1 MKNTNEYVAW
11 YRKYRPTKFSD
22 VVGQQYLVE
31 SLKNIVKS
39 KKFFHAYLF
48 SGPRGTGKTSLAKI
62 FANAI
67 NCTHKEQNSVDPCQN
82 CLKNINNSI
91 DIVEMDAA
99 SHNGVKE
106 IREIVENSINLPQV
120 SPYKIYIL
128 DEVHMLSTSAFNA
141 FLKTL
146 EEPPSH
152 IIFILATTEVHKIPL
167 TILSRVQ
174 RYNFLGLNKEQISQ
188 RLSQILDYEGVEYE
202 EEALKSV
209 CLLSHNSLRDAI
221 SILEQAVIFGNNF
234 LSKKSVEELFGLV
247 SSEKLVEFINV
258 LFLAQSQKAF
268 DLLDKLL
275 LQSKNF
281 QILLES
287 LINLVKE
294 WIIWEK
300 TQEEDL
306 IEIYSTSDL
315 QKLKISHDF
324 AFKFLDIG
332 FSTLKDI
339 NHDKF
344 QSLALEILVMKILA
358 FKKEN
363 LQEKSQTVLEN
374 SEKFAEKP
382 KEELKIDT
390 QESGENQE
398 SEKSEENTKKEQK
411 PPKKLEFVTVRDK
424 NFGSNYNLN
433 QKTNTQNLFDY
444 DDPILEDDDDAD
456 LDLHASDDLNF
467 GSIFDRKIKN
477 NLETKIFKSEKSNKT
492 GDNFKN
498 RDNAFNP
505 LLDPDAASYQSNF
518 LNKTENSNLN
528 SVENIDFSNSFLNSN
543 DKKND
548 DTVKKNV
555 NSIDSTLKT
564 NNQISYFN
572 KNEEKDDNFS
582 VDRNSYVNKFLK
594 NNLPNDYLSVDEAFN
609 LIVLGRNFYKENR
622 EIYLDLHKK
631 WSKNLLDFQ
640 YNLDFIDTVGVLKH
654 AEILTLTSNFVCFI
668 TKNPEYEELLIEKM
682 EKEGNGVN
690 QLLKTVFGQDIYGFA
705 MSNNLVEETKK
716 MASEM
721 RARGEKIV
729 LKPFEKPK
737 KRTISKADLQKLFF
751 DE

>member
-315 QKLKISHDF
+315 EKLKISHDF

-374 SEKFAEKP
+374 TGKFAEKP
-382 KEELKIDT
+382 KEELKIAA
-390 QESGENQE
+390 QETEE
-398 SEKSEENTKKEQK
+398 SEENIKKEEK
-411 PPKKLEFVTVRDK
+411 PSKKLEFVTVRDK
-424 NFGSNYNLN
+424 NFGSNYNLS
-433 QKTNTQNLFDY
+433 QKASTQNLFNY
-444 DDPILEDDDDAD
+444 DDPIHAYDDDED
-456 LDLHASDDLNF
+456 LDLNGSDDSTW

-477 NLETKIFKSEKSNKT
+477 NLETKILKSEKSNKT

-505 LLDPDAASYQSNF
+505 LLDPEGASYQSNF

-528 SVENIDFSNSFLNSN
+528 SAENIDFSNSFLNSN
-543 DKKND
+543 DKKTD
-548 DTVKKNV
+548 DTAKRNV
-555 NSIDSTLKT
+555 NSIDSGPKT
-564 NNQISYFN
+564 NNQTSYFS

-582 VDRNSYVNKFLK
+582 FDRDSYVNKFLK
-594 NNLPNDYLSVDEAFN
+594 KNLPNDYLSVDEALN
-609 LIVLGRNFYKENR
+609 LILLGKKFYDTNR
-622 EIYLDLHKK
+622 EIYLDLRKK
-631 WSKNLLDFQ
+631 WSKNLPDFQ
-640 YNLDFIDTVGVLKH
+640 YNFEFIDTVGVLKH

-682 EKEGNGVN
+682 KKEDDGVN
-690 QLLKTVFGQDIYGFA
+690 KLLKAVFGQDIYGLA
-705 MSNNLVEETKK
+705 LSNNLVEETKK

-721 RARGEKIV
+721 RARGEKFV

-737 KRTISKADLQKLFF
+737 KRTISKDDLQKLFF

>member
-67 NCTHKEQNSVDPCQN
+67 NCTHKEQNSIDPCQN

-188 RLSQILDYEGVEYE
+188 RLSQILEYEGVEYE

-234 LSKKSVEELFGLV
+234 LSKTSVEELFGLV

-315 QKLKISHDF
+315 EKLKISHDF

-344 QSLALEILVMKILA
+344 QSLVLEILVMKILA

-374 SEKFAEKP
+374 SGKFAEKP
-382 KEELKIDT
+382 KEELKIAA
-390 QESGENQE
+390 QETEE
-398 SEKSEENTKKEQK
+398 SEENIKKEEK
-411 PPKKLEFVTVRDK
+411 PSKKLEFVTVRDK
-424 NFGSNYNLN
+424 NFGSNYNLS
-433 QKTNTQNLFDY
+433 QKASTQNLFNY
-444 DDPILEDDDDAD
+444 DDPIHDYDDDED
-456 LDLHASDDLNF
+456 LDLNGSDDSTW

-477 NLETKIFKSEKSNKT
+477 NLETKILKSEKSNKT

-505 LLDPDAASYQSNF
+505 LLDPDGASYQSNF

-528 SVENIDFSNSFLNSN
+528 LAENIDFSNSFLNSN
-543 DKKND
+543 DKKTD
-548 DTVKKNV
+548 DTAKRNV
-555 NSIDSTLKT
+555 NSIDSDPKT
-564 NNQISYFN
+564 NNQTSYFS

-582 VDRNSYVNKFLK
+582 FDRDSYVNKFLK
-594 NNLPNDYLSVDEAFN
+594 KNLPNDYLSVDEALN
-609 LIVLGRNFYKENR
+609 LILLGKKFYDTNR
-622 EIYLDLHKK
+622 EIYLDLRKK
-631 WSKNLLDFQ
+631 WSKNLPDFQ
-640 YNLDFIDTVGVLKH
+640 YNFEFIDTVGVLKH
-654 AEILTLTSNFVCFI
+654 AEILTLGSNFVCFI

-682 EKEGNGVN
+682 KKEDDGVN
-690 QLLKTVFGQDIYGFA
+690 KLLKAVFGQDIYGLA
-705 MSNNLVEETKK
+705 LSNNLVEETKK
-716 MASEM
+716 MASEI
-721 RARGEKIV
+721 RVRGEKFV

-737 KRTISKADLQKLFF
+737 KRTISKDDLQKLFF

>member
-67 NCTHKEQNSVDPCQN
+67 NCTHKEQNSIDPCQN

-234 LSKKSVEELFGLV
+234 LSKTSVEELFGLV

-281 QILLES
+281 QILIES

-315 QKLKISHDF
+315 EKLKISHDF

-382 KEELKIDT
+382 KEEPKIDT
-390 QESGENQE
+390 EER
-398 SEKSEENTKKEQK
+398 EENIKKEEK

-424 NFGSNYNLN
+424 NFDSNYNLN

-444 DDPILEDDDDAD
+444 DDPILEDDDDGD
-456 LDLHASDDLNF
+456 LDLHGSDDLTWESNF
-467 GSIFDRKIKN
+467 NRKIKN
-477 NLETKIFKSEKSNKT
+477 NLETKILKSQKSNKT

-505 LLDPDAASYQSNF
+505 LLDPEGASYQSNF

-528 SVENIDFSNSFLNSN
+528 SAENIDFSNSFLNSN
-543 DKKND
+543 DKKTD
-548 DTVKKNV
+548 DTAKKNV
-555 NSIDSTLKT
+555 NSIDSDLKT
-564 NNQISYFN
+564 NNQASYFS
-572 KNEEKDDNFS
+572 KNEEKDDKFS
-582 VDRNSYVNKFLK
+582 FDRNSYVNKFLK
-594 NNLPNDYLSVDEAFN
+594 KNLPNDYLSVDEAFN
-609 LIVLGRNFYKENR
+609 LILLGKKFYDTNR
-622 EIYLDLHKK
+622 EIYFDLRKK
-631 WSKNLLDFQ
+631 WSQNLLDFQ
-640 YNLDFIDTVGVLKH
+640 YNFEFIDTVGVLKH

-668 TKNPEYEELLIEKM
+668 TKNPEYEELLIEKV
-682 EKEGNGVN
+682 EKEGNDVN
-690 QLLKTVFGQDIYGFA
+690 RLLKTVFGQDIYGFA

-721 RARGEKIV
+721 RARGEKFV

-737 KRTISKADLQKLFF
+737 KRTISKTDLQKLFF

>member
-67 NCTHKEQNSVDPCQN
+67 NCTHKEQNSIDPCQN

-188 RLSQILDYEGVEYE
+188 RLSQILEYEGVEYE

-234 LSKKSVEELFGLV
+234 LSKTSVEELFGLV

-281 QILLES
+281 QILIES

-315 QKLKISHDF
+315 EKLKISHDF

-374 SEKFAEKP
+374 SQKFAEKP
-382 KEELKIDT
+382 KEELEIDT
-390 QESGENQE
+390 EET
-398 SEKSEENTKKEQK
+398 EKSEENTKKEQK
-411 PPKKLEFVTVRDK
+411 PPKKLEFVTIRDK

-444 DDPILEDDDDAD
+444 DDPILEDDDGD
-456 LDLHASDDLNF
+456 LDLHGSDDLTF

-477 NLETKIFKSEKSNKT
+477 NLETKILKSEKSNKI

-505 LLDPDAASYQSNF
+505 LLDPEGASYQSNF
-518 LNKTENSNLN
+518 LNKTENSNFN
-528 SVENIDFSNSFLNSN
+528 SAENIDFSNSFLNSN
-543 DKKND
+543 DKNTD
-548 DTVKKNV
+548 YTAKKNI
-555 NSIDSTLKT
+555 NSIDSDPKT
-564 NNQISYFN
+564 NNQTSYFN

-582 VDRNSYVNKFLK
+582 FDRDSYVNKFLK
-594 NNLPNDYLSVDEAFN
+594 KNLPNDYLSVDDALN
-609 LIVLGRNFYKENR
+609 LILLGKKFYDTNR
-622 EIYLDLHKK
+622 EIYLDLRKK

-640 YNLDFIDTVGVLKH
+640 YNFEFIDTVGVLKH
-654 AEILTLTSNFVCFI
+654 AEILSLGSNFVCFI

-682 EKEGNGVN
+682 QKEADRVN
-690 QLLKTVFGQDIYGFA
+690 QLLKTVFGQDIYGLA
-705 MSNNLVEETKK
+705 LSNNLVEETKK
-716 MASEM
+716 RANEIK
-721 RARGEKIV
+721 ARGEKFV

-737 KRTISKADLQKLFF
+737 KRTISKTDLQKLFF

>member
-11 YRKYRPTKFSD
+11 YRKYRPTKFAD

-67 NCTHKEQNSVDPCQN
+67 NCTHKEQNSIDPCQN

-188 RLSQILDYEGVEYE
+188 RLSQILNYEGVEYE

-221 SILEQAVIFGNNF
+221 SILEQVVIFGNNF

-258 LFLAQSQKAF
+258 LFLADSQKAF

-281 QILLES
+281 QILVES

-315 QKLKISHDF
+315 ANLKISHDF

-344 QSLALEILVMKILA
+344 QSLALEIFVMKILA

-363 LQEKSQTVLEN
+363 LQEKSQPVLEN
-374 SEKFAEKP
+374 SVKLAEKP
-382 KEELKIDT
+382 KEELKIDA
-390 QESGENQE
+390 QE
-398 SEKSEENTKKEQK
+398 SEENIEKEEK

-424 NFGSNYNLN
+424 NFGPNYNLS
-433 QKTNTQNLFDY
+433 QKTNTQNLFSY
-444 DDPILEDDDDAD
+444 NDPILDDDDDGD
-456 LDLHASDDLNF
+456 LDLHGSDDLAWE
-467 GSIFDRKIKN
+467 SIFDRKIKN
-477 NLETKIFKSEKSNKT
+477 NLETKILKTQKSTKT
-492 GDNFKN
+492 GENFKN

-505 LLDPDAASYQSNF
+505 LLDPEGASYQSNF
-518 LNKTENSNLN
+518 LNKTESSNLN
-528 SVENIDFSNSFLNSN
+528 STENIDFSNSFLNTN
-543 DKKND
+543 DKNTNDTAKKND
-548 DTVKKNV
+548 NF
-555 NSIDSTLKT
+555 IDSSPKT
-564 NNQISYFN
+564 NNQTSYFS
-572 KNEEKDDNFS
+572 KNEENDNNFS
-582 VDRNSYVNKFLK
+582 FDRNSYVNKFLK
-594 NNLPNDYLSVDEAFN
+594 KNLPNDYLSVDEALN
-609 LIVLGRNFYKENR
+609 LILLGKKFYDTNR
-622 EIYLDLHKK
+622 EIYLDLRKK

-640 YNLDFIDTVGVLKH
+640 YNFEFIDTVGVLKH
-654 AEILTLTSNFVCFI
+654 AEILSLGSNFVCFF

-682 EKEGNGVN
+682 EKEGDQVN
-690 QLLKTVFGQDIYGFA
+690 QLLKTVFGQDIYGLA
-705 MSNNLVEETKK
+705 LSNNLVEETKK
-716 MASEM
+716 RANEM
-721 RARGEKIV
+721 RARGEKFV

>member
-11 YRKYRPTKFSD
+11 YRKYRPTKFAD

-67 NCTHKEQNSVDPCQN
+67 NCTHKEQNSIDPCQN

-234 LSKKSVEELFGLV
+234 LSKTSVEELFGLV

-281 QILLES
+281 QILIES

-315 QKLKISHDF
+315 VNLKISHDF

-344 QSLALEILVMKILA
+344 QSLALEIFVMKILA

-363 LQEKSQTVLEN
+363 LQEKSQSVLEN
-374 SEKFAEKP
+374 SDKFAEKP
-382 KEELKIDT
+382 KEEVKIAT
-390 QESGENQE
+390 QES
-398 SEKSEENTKKEQK
+398 EENIEKDEK

-424 NFGSNYNLN
+424 NFGSNYNLS
-433 QKTNTQNLFDY
+433 QKTNTQNLFNY
-444 DDPILEDDDDAD
+444 DDPILDDDDDAD
-456 LDLHASDDLNF
+456 LDLHGNDDLAWE
-467 GSIFDRKIKN
+467 SIFNRKIKN
-477 NLETKIFKSEKSNKT
+477 NLETKILKTQKSHKT

-505 LLDPDAASYQSNF
+505 LLDPEGASYHSNF
-518 LNKTENSNLN
+518 LNKTESSNLN
-528 SVENIDFSNSFLNSN
+528 SAENIDFSNSFLNSN
-543 DKKND
+543 DKNTDDTAKKND
-548 DTVKKNV
+548 NL
-555 NSIDSTLKT
+555 IDSGQKT
-564 NNQISYFN
+564 NNQTSYFN

-582 VDRNSYVNKFLK
+582 FDRNSYVNKFLK
-594 NNLPNDYLSVDEAFN
+594 KNLPNDYLSVDEALN
-609 LIVLGRNFYKENR
+609 LILLGKKFYDTNR
-622 EIYLDLHKK
+622 EIYLDLRKK

-640 YNLDFIDTVGVLKH
+640 YTLGFIDTVGVLKH
-654 AEILTLTSNFVCFI
+654 AQILSLGSNFVCFI

-682 EKEGNGVN
+682 QKESDEVN
-690 QLLKTVFGQDIYGFA
+690 ELLKTIFGQEIYGLA
-705 MSNNLVEETKK
+705 LSNNLVEETKK
-716 MASEM
+716 RANEM
-721 RARGEKIV
+721 KARGEKFL
-729 LKPFEKPK
+729 LKPFEKPNK
-737 KRTISKADLQKLFF
+737 PAISKADLEKLFF